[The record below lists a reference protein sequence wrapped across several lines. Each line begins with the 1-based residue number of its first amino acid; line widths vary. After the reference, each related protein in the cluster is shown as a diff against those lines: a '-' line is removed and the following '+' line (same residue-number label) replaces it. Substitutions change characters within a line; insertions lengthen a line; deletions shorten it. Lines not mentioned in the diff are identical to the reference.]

1 MCDIFGFCNIFP
13 TKLFAYN
20 NCGVPVMYITFKINV
35 VFSPLFYR
43 NGVKPVMPILYNRV
57 TKMLSW
63 PTPAIQLLF

>member
-1 MCDIFGFCNIFP
+1 MCDTFGFCNIFP

-43 NGVKPVMPILYNRV
+43 NGVKPVYAYPL
-57 TKMLSW
+57 KQSD
-63 PTPAIQLLF
+63 

>member
-35 VFSPLFYR
+35 VFPLYFIEMVL
-43 NGVKPVMPILYNRV
+43 NLFMPILYNRV